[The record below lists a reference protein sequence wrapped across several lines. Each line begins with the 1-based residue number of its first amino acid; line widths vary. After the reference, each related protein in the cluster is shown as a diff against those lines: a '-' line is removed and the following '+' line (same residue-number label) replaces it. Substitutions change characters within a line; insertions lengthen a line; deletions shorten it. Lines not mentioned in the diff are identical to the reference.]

1 MKKAIFLL
9 LDEYA
14 DWEGS
19 YLASALNQ
27 SDTWEVMTASIQD
40 EVRSMGGLTT
50 LIDVQLEAVNAYD
63 LLVLI
68 GGISWHIDNQ
78 ILNHFVQQAF
88 EQHKPIA
95 AICGAVDYLARQGHL
110 NTYRHTG
117 NAVQL
122 LDQYENY
129 QPTYPFIATQVVRDK
144 HLVTANGTA
153 AIPFT
158 AAVQQLI
165 DFDSN
170 DNIER
175 QAYMNQFGFYDY
187 CERYGNPYL

>member
-1 MKKAIFLL
+1 M
-9 LDEYA
+9 
-14 DWEGS
+14 
-19 YLASALNQ
+19 
-27 SDTWEVMTASIQD
+27 
-40 EVRSMGGLTT
+40 
-50 LIDVQLEAVNAYD
+50 
-63 LLVLI
+63 
-68 GGISWHIDNQ
+68 
-78 ILNHFVQQAF
+78 
-88 EQHKPIA
+88 
-95 AICGAVDYLARQGHL
+95 
-110 NTYRHTG
+110 
-117 NAVQL
+117 
-122 LDQYENY
+122 
-129 QPTYPFIATQVVRDK
+129 VRDK